1 MTHMVLDIWKH
12 FQMINLI
19 ILGNFGFK
27 LSRIQS
33 LGLSLPLAN
42 TLVSLVLDMAQMVLA
57 VWLHLQMTNMIMLD
71 NYHIWNFPRKSI
83 HGEEVLALG
92 LILGVFGAG
101 HVPNVPGS
109 P

>member
-1 MTHMVLDIWKH
+1 MVLDIWKH
-12 FQMINLI
+12 LQMINVI
-19 ILGNFGFK
+19 ILDDFGFK

-57 VWLHLQMTNMIMLD
+57 VRLHLQMTNMIMRD

-92 LILGVFGAG
+92 LLLGVFGAG